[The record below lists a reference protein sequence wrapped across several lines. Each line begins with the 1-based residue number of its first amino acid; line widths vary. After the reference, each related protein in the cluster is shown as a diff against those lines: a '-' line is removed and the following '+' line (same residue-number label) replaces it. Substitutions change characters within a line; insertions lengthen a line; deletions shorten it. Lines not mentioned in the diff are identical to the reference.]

1 MESKR
6 WAQVVLREIHAATGR
21 RYMELEKALEG
32 MGVMVLRDFHRLM
45 QDIGTEM
52 TIARKR
58 SMWPG
63 GPRR

>member
-1 MESKR
+1 MENKR

-32 MGVMVLRDFHRLM
+32 MEVGVLRDFHRLM
-45 QDIGTEM
+45 QDVGAEM
-52 TIARKR
+52 AIARKR
-58 SMWPG
+58 PMWPG